1 MAKNTKFFIFFLILF
16 LLLLAANYFFNA
28 SKKNQNSSEAV
39 FSQAQSILKKRK
51 ITIGNTEL
59 NVEVAQSVI
68 ELAVGLSYREKLGS
82 DGMLFVLPKRDKAG
96 FWMKDMNFDIDI
108 IWIRDGKIFQI
119 TPKVEATSFEK
130 NQRIFYPDEAI
141 DWVLELESGKAAT
154 LNLQP
159 GDLVVLQ

>member
-1 MAKNTKFFIFFLILF
+1 MARNTKFFIFFLILF
-16 LLLLAANYFFNA
+16 LLLLTANHFFNVNKQEV
-28 SKKNQNSSEAV
+28 SQNELSL
-39 FSQAQSILKKRK
+39 SQAQATLRKRI
-51 ITIGNTEL
+51 ITIGNNKL

-108 IWIRDGKIFQI
+108 VWIRDGKIFQI
-119 TPKVEATSFEK
+119 TPKVEAISFKK
-130 NQRIFYPDEAI
+130 NKAVYYPDEAI

-154 LNLQP
+154 LNLQA
-159 GDLVVLQ
+159 GDLVVLE